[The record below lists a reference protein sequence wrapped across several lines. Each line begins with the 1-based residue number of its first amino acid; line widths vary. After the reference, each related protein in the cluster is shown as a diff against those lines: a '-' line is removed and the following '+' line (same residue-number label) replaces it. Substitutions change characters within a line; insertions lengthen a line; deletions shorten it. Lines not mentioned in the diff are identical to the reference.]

1 MHMRGILPLF
11 ALAIPTLILAAGP
24 AQWRERSIYQLLTD
38 RFALPD
44 GNTTSACDT
53 SKATYCGGTWSGIER
68 QLDYIQD
75 MGFDAIWISPVTKNI
90 EQSTEYGEAYH
101 GYWQQDIYAVNPRFG
116 TAGDLKALAEAL
128 HLRGMYLMVD
138 IVVNHNAW
146 PGPPEAVDFSALNPF
161 NRPSDYHLPYC
172 AVDYSDLTDNK
183 RVTDCW
189 MGDRVVSL
197 PDLKTGDQRV
207 QDEYGRWISELVSNY
222 SIDGLRLD
230 TVLQVEKS
238 FWREFTKAAAGIYM
252 VGEAFSPDSRIVCDY
267 ENYLPGAMNYP
278 LEVGAVVAKSE
289 RNADLGSSTARYF
302 PLVNAFSKP
311 TNDISELARSIEDMS
326 RTCADTSLLGSFSEN
341 HDNPRFPSKNGDIAL
356 AKNVI
361 TFTML
366 TDGIPIIYQ
375 GQEQHYRSLG
385 GEDNPYNREALWLSG
400 YDQNHELYKL
410 ITLLNRVRKH
420 AMREDSTF
428 LTTRAKVVHKSVQT
442 IAIEKGGLLLVLS
455 NGGSQSAK
463 YNRSIQ
469 SRFPVGAR
477 LTDILTCQTQMV
489 GRNGSLDVTLE
500 AGQPRVYYSSTG
512 KEGL

>member
-1 MHMRGILPLF
+1 
-11 ALAIPTLILAAGP
+11 
-24 AQWRERSIYQLLTD
+24 
-38 RFALPD
+38 
-44 GNTTSACDT
+44 
-53 SKATYCGGTWSGIER
+53 
-68 QLDYIQD
+68 
-75 MGFDAIWISPVTKNI
+75 
-90 EQSTEYGEAYH
+90 
-101 GYWQQDIYAVNPRFG
+101 
-116 TAGDLKALAEAL
+116 
-128 HLRGMYLMVD
+128 
-138 IVVNHNAW
+138 
-146 PGPPEAVDFSALNPF
+146 
-161 NRPSDYHLPYC
+161 
-172 AVDYSDLTDNK
+172 
-183 RVTDCW
+183 
-189 MGDRVVSL
+189 
-197 PDLKTGDQRV
+197 
-207 QDEYGRWISELVSNY
+207 
-222 SIDGLRLD
+222 
-230 TVLQVEKS
+230 
-238 FWREFTKAAAGIYM
+238 
-252 VGEAFSPDSRIVCDY
+252 
-267 ENYLPGAMNYP
+267 
-278 LEVGAVVAKSE
+278 
-289 RNADLGSSTARYF
+289 
-302 PLVNAFSKP
+302 VNAFSKP

-420 AMREDSTF
+420 AMREDSAF

-442 IAIEKGGLLLVLS
+442 IAIEKAGLLLVLS

-489 GRNGSLDVTLE
+489 GRNGSLDVTLD
-500 AGQPRVYYSSTG
+500 AGQPKVYYSSTG
-512 KEGL
+512 KEGLC